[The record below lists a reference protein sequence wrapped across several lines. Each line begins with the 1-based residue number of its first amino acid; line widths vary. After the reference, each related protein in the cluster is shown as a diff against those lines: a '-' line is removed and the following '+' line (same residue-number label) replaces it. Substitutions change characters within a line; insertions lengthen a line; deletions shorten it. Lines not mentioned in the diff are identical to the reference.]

1 MTLFPDPSAF
11 LEKLELQLSTNY
23 FPGTFQLCNGYVTN
37 FSTLTRYITNYIIL
51 FKDNYSTKI
60 FLYFRCLSSSSMGLR
75 DLLKR
80 LIGSRKKEKSEKGIE
95 LEEWEA
101 EVRRI
106 TNHPLSQVKVI
117 NTAILESL
125 TDVLRNIDYKLDNLE
140 KLDRILEILEKKE
153 FFDKGIEKRKLEA
166 KNLSEKDFMILRIV
180 KNKKSVTITELMKLA
195 QVSRSTA
202 SYRLNK
208 LVYLGLIEKKMVG
221 KKAVFVPKAEE
232 TRAEEGQMS

>member
-1 MTLFPDPSAF
+1 
-11 LEKLELQLSTNY
+11 
-23 FPGTFQLCNGYVTN
+23 
-37 FSTLTRYITNYIIL
+37 
-51 FKDNYSTKI
+51 
-60 FLYFRCLSSSSMGLR
+60 MGLR

-95 LEEWEA
+95 LKEWEA